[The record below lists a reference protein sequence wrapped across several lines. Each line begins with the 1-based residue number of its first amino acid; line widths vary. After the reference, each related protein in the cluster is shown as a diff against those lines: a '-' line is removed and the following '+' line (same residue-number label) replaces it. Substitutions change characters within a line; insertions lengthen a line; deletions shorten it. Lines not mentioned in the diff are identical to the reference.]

1 MSTAILTRTS
11 RALHPKR
18 LVKRS
23 KFFYQFL
30 LYLSPVILLTAIF
43 PLVTPQ
49 ISRVTVG
56 QVPLTQIILAVSITV
71 PWMSQS
77 ICLPMYRAMGDL
89 LGERNLPA
97 CKRRFAE
104 YWVSTCAAVAPILLV
119 FGLPFFFALDWTGT
133 AFLAFFILGFLNL
146 MFGQLLVIAN
156 IPTNSRA
163 TWALAWL
170 AYALALLILPTVWFL
185 PPVLGS
191 AVMLFALRG
200 EIRYMAAF
208 KRLDYSLVAQEML
221 RGFLLGA
228 VLWADKYVLFIA
240 QQGTM
245 DVIAVYMGLAPAV
258 VAYNYFFAAEATRV
272 DRAVARLRT
281 VLQTRGYDQVKS
293 FSRKVENRV
302 VDSTRRTM
310 LVAAV
315 SSLVVAVLMF
325 MLAPNSFVLA
335 LSVIISSWLFLG
347 VTIFSYQMDYLGSHT
362 IPQLLG
368 LGHLLLCVVA
378 FALVP
383 GAGAYLVIMV
393 GELGL
398 LLVSYR
404 AFRNTW
410 KTPAYALFWRHA
422 VAW

>member
-1 MSTAILTRTS
+1 
-11 RALHPKR
+11 
-18 LVKRS
+18 
-23 KFFYQFL
+23 
-30 LYLSPVILLTAIF
+30 
-43 PLVTPQ
+43 
-49 ISRVTVG
+49 
-56 QVPLTQIILAVSITV
+56 
-71 PWMSQS
+71 
-77 ICLPMYRAMGDL
+77 
-89 LGERNLPA
+89 
-97 CKRRFAE
+97 
-104 YWVSTCAAVAPILLV
+104 
-119 FGLPFFFALDWTGT
+119 
-133 AFLAFFILGFLNL
+133 
-146 MFGQLLVIAN
+146 
-156 IPTNSRA
+156 
-163 TWALAWL
+163 
-170 AYALALLILPTVWFL
+170 
-185 PPVLGS
+185 
-191 AVMLFALRG
+191 
-200 EIRYMAAF
+200 
-208 KRLDYSLVAQEML
+208 
-221 RGFLLGA
+221 
-228 VLWADKYVLFIA
+228 
-240 QQGTM
+240 M

-410 KTPAYALFWRHA
+410 KTPAYALFWRRA